1 MKRILILILCGLIWS
16 AASLTAEAQT
26 SAEDISKLSKEEKMK
41 KFVYPLLEKWNNL
54 PYTATSNKE
63 YLKEYLAGIELNEGS
78 ASLTEEERE
87 KLNEALL
94 NLCLGFST
102 GVEEDYFAFRTPKG
116 PEWGLNCD
124 EIWLLADSLKKSLE
138 DKEWTYENIRETALK
153 NAVKPA
159 LYYKGFWEGICLD
172 PKVLKEQ
179 LGEEKTAYM
188 PRYGIT
194 VKRME
199 RYNTFYQE
207 YKDPYNKSIKAE
219 DRSDINQ
226 DLLEP
231 ERYPFVL
238 ETWLVTLFSE
248 KPMALDVFREQ
259 GYLLTADVHLMV
271 KRGLGRPNGAVTL
284 RFYWN
289 PEYKVWIPHDF
300 MKGGI
305 DSMLVPDYGGAG
317 VEELF

>member
-116 PEWGLNCD
+116 PEW
-124 EIWLLADSLKKSLE
+124 SLKWDKVLILFDNLKTSLK
-138 DKEWTYENIRETALK
+138 DKEWTDENIRKIAFK

-159 LYYKGFWEGICLD
+159 DSYKGFWEGICLD

-207 YKDPYNKSIKAE
+207 YKDPYNKSIMAE

-238 ETWLVTLFSE
+238 KTWLVTLFSE

-259 GYLLTADVHLMV
+259 GYLLTAEGLME
-271 KRGLGRPNGAVTL
+271 R
-284 RFYWN
+284 
-289 PEYKVWIPHDF
+289 
-300 MKGGI
+300 
-305 DSMLVPDYGGAG
+305 
-317 VEELF
+317 

>member
-1 MKRILILILCGLIWS
+1 MRIY
-16 AASLTAEAQT
+16 A
-26 SAEDISKLSKEEKMK
+26 
-41 KFVYPLLEKWNNL
+41 
-54 PYTATSNKE
+54 
-63 YLKEYLAGIELNEGS
+63 
-78 ASLTEEERE
+78 R
-87 KLNEALL
+87 
-94 NLCLGFST
+94 
-102 GVEEDYFAFRTPKG
+102 
-116 PEWGLNCD
+116 
-124 EIWLLADSLKKSLE
+124 
-138 DKEWTYENIRETALK
+138 LK

-159 LYYKGFWEGICLD
+159 DSYKGFWEGICLD

-194 VKRME
+194 IKRME

-207 YKDPYNKSIKAE
+207 YKDPYNKSIMAE

-238 ETWLVTLFSE
+238 KTWLVTLFSE

-271 KRGLGRPNGAVTL
+271 HRGLGRPNGAVTL